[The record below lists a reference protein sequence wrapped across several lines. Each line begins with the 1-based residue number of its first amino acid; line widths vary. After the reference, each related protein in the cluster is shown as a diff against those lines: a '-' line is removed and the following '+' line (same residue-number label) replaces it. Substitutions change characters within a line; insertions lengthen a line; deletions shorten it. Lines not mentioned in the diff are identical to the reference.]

1 MKKELIAYLAGIM
14 DADGYFTIKRQTY
27 GVRIIKDAKNPTY
40 YERVGI
46 KQISPIAI
54 DIIKT
59 NFGGY
64 RNIQKPNTKNG
75 KPLFGVELRNKIA
88 HEFVKT
94 IAPYIQIKKRQVEIL
109 LDLRKELNKPRE
121 MKHIV
126 KQKNPHGY
134 ISDFIKYSLSDSQID
149 KRESMLA
156 EIKSL
161 NDSRNDLFHQPK
173 PW

>member
-27 GVRIIKDAKNPTY
+27 GVRVIKNAKNPTY
-40 YERVGI
+40 SERVGI
-46 KQISPIAI
+46 KQVSPIAI
-54 DIIKT
+54 DIIKN

-64 RNIQKPNTKNG
+64 RSIQKPNTPNG
-75 KPLFGVELRNKIA
+75 QMLYSIELRNKKA

-109 LDLRKELNKPRE
+109 MELRMELIKPRE
-121 MKHIV
+121 FKHIV
-126 KQKNPHGY
+126 QQKNPHGH
-134 ISDFIKYSLSDSQID
+134 IGDFAKYSLSEKQIAI
-149 KRESMLA
+149 RENLLK
-156 EIKSL
+156 EIKSH
-161 NDSRNDLFHQPK
+161 NDSRNDPFHQPK